1 MKLVLA
7 TRNQG
12 KVREISEM
20 LKAQNGI
27 ELLSLHSYPD
37 AARCR

>member
-12 KVREISEM
+12 KVRELAEM
-20 LKAQNGI
+20 LRNSRTANREPRTANRKRGV
-27 ELLSLHSYPD
+27 
-37 AARCR
+37 R